1 MVLQT
6 KKIERD
12 WILLTYDVSV
22 VNNDKRDT
30 FREDLKMRMGAL
42 YQNDSVY
49 LLPKKIHSLKQIEE
63 FAKGYGINVVL
74 FGLDA
79 NIEACKDISKRYVK
93 ILKERRKNIKD
104 LFWEAWDRLS
114 TVERN
119 LKDESLT
126 GFHNKIKEVKVLYDH
141 YNNLATKYGNNQDE
155 WKIESLDDDIARLEK
170 RFDRIMI
177 AKKRQRGNK

>member
-1 MVLQT
+1 MVIQT
-6 KKIERD
+6 KKIEKD
-12 WILLTYDVSV
+12 WILLTYDVS
-22 VNNDKRDT
+22 NNQDRDD
-30 FREDLKMRMGAL
+30 FRIDLIKQMGAL

-49 LLPKKIHSLKQIEE
+49 LLPKKVHSIKQIEE
-63 FAKGYGINVVL
+63 FAKGYGVNIVL

-119 LKDESLT
+119 IKDEGLT
-126 GFHNKIKEVKVLYDH
+126 GFHNKVKELKVLYKH
-141 YNNLATKYGNNQDE
+141 YENIAVKYGNKQDE
-155 WKIESLDDDIARLEK
+155 WKLESLDDDIARLEK
-170 RFDRIMI
+170 KFEKVMLL
-177 AKKRQRGNK
+177 KKRTRGNK